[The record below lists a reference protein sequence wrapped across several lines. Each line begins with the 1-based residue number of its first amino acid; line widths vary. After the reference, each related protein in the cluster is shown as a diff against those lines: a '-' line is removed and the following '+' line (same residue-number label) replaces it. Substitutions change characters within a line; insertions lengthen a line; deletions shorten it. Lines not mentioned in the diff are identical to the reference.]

1 MQVVTGGC
9 GFIGSHLVQELLA
22 QGHHVS
28 VIDLQPW
35 KYEPHPNL
43 HVVIGDIRDDIQFVN
58 VDRVFH
64 LAALAD
70 IVPSIENPT
79 EYYETNVTGTLN
91 VLQAAVKSGCKKFI
105 YAASSSCYGTSGV
118 THEYDDCNPRY
129 PYALTKYL
137 GEQLVMHWAQV
148 YKLPAISLRLFNV
161 YGLRHRSNGAYG
173 AMFGTFLAQKANG
186 QPLTVIGDGKQERD
200 FVHVSDVVRAFCAA
214 ADSSHIGQIYNI
226 GSGNPSSVLSIA
238 NMISDHISF
247 IPKRPGE
254 PDVTHAANSKA
265 WRDMKWNPKV
275 SIEDGVA
282 ELLANIDAY
291 KDCPV
296 WEPDSIAKATE
307 KWFEVLS

>member
-173 AMFGTFLAQKANG
+173 AK
-186 QPLTVIGDGKQERD
+186 IGRA
-200 FVHVSDVVRAFCAA
+200 HV
-214 ADSSHIGQIYNI
+214 
-226 GSGNPSSVLSIA
+226 
-238 NMISDHISF
+238 
-247 IPKRPGE
+247 
-254 PDVTHAANSKA
+254 
-265 WRDMKWNPKV
+265 
-275 SIEDGVA
+275 
-282 ELLANIDAY
+282 
-291 KDCPV
+291 
-296 WEPDSIAKATE
+296 
-307 KWFEVLS
+307 